1 MVIGHNFTG
10 GLILKTISLI
20 VPCYN
25 EEPTV
30 ELFFNTTEKV
40 FDKLNQTHTEQFKPD
55 YLFINDGSAD
65 KTLDIM
71 RKLNAQHPDEVHYIS
86 FSRNF
91 GKESAFAAGL
101 SNAHGDYVAVMDVD
115 LQDPPELLLQMVDIL
130 EDPKQD
136 FDCVG
141 CVQTSRKQRHLR
153 AFLSAS
159 FYKIINKMSRVQMKQ
174 NVRDY
179 RLMSRKYVDAIL
191 ELPEYNRFSKGI
203 FSWVGFNTKYLE
215 YEGVPRAAG
224 TSSWSLFQLFEYS
237 LEAIVDFSDVPLK
250 LATLVGGGI
259 CFLSIFGLFFVVIR
273 ALFFGG
279 SVAGWASLVSIILFL
294 SGVQLFCLGI
304 VGKYIGK
311 IYLET
316 KHRPKFVI
324 AERR

>member
-1 MVIGHNFTG
+1 M
-10 GLILKTISLI
+10 KTISLI
-20 VPCYN
+20 VPCFN

-30 ELFFNTTEKV
+30 ELFYDTTEKV
-40 FDKLNQTHTEQFKPD
+40 FAKLNATRDEQYKPD

-65 KTLDIM
+65 GTLDVM
-71 RKLNAQHPDEVHYIS
+71 RKLNAAHPDEVHYIS

-101 SNAHGDYVAVMDVD
+101 KNAHGDYVAVMDVD

-136 FDCVG
+136 YDVVG
-141 CVQTSRKQRHLR
+141 CVQTSRKQNFIR

-159 FYKIINKMSRVQMKQ
+159 FYKIINKMSKVEMKQ

-179 RLMSRKYVDAIL
+179 RLMSRKYVDAVL

-203 FSWVGFNTKYLE
+203 FSWVGFKTKYLE

-224 TSSWSLFQLFEYS
+224 KTSWSLFQLFEYS
-237 LEAIVDFSDVPLK
+237 MEAIVDFSDVPLK
-250 LATLVGGGI
+250 LATVVGGFIG
-259 CFLSIFGLFFVVIR
+259 FLSILGLIFVVIR
-273 ALFFGG
+273 AMFFGG
-279 SVAGWASLVSIILFL
+279 SVNGWASMVSIILLL
-294 SGVQLFCLGI
+294 SGVQLFSLGI
-304 VGKYIGK
+304 LGTYIGK

-324 AERR
+324 AEKR

>member
-1 MVIGHNFTG
+1 
-10 GLILKTISLI
+10 LKTISLI
-20 VPCYN
+20 VPCFN

-30 ELFFNTTEKV
+30 ELFYDTTETV
-40 FDKLNQTHTEQFKPD
+40 FEKLNASHTEQYHPD

-65 KTLDIM
+65 KTLDVM
-71 RKLNAQHPDEVHYIS
+71 RKLNAAHPDEVHYIS

-101 SNAHGDYVAVMDVD
+101 ANAHGDYVAVMDVD

-130 EDPKQD
+130 EDPDQD
-136 FDCVG
+136 YDVVG
-141 CVQTSRKQRHLR
+141 CVQTSRKQNPIR

-159 FYKIINKMSRVQMKQ
+159 FYKIINKMSKVQMKQ

-191 ELPEYNRFSKGI
+191 QLPEYNRFSKGL
-203 FSWVGFNTKYLE
+203 FSWVGFKTKYLE

-224 TSSWSLFQLFEYS
+224 ETSWSLIQLFEYS
-237 LEAIVDFSDVPLK
+237 MEAIVDFSDVPLK
-250 LATLVGGGI
+250 MATFVGGLT
-259 CFLSIFGLFFVVIR
+259 FVLSIIGLFFVVIR

-279 SVAGWASLVSIILFL
+279 SVNGWASMVSIILFL
-294 SGVQLFCLGI
+294 SGVQLFSLGI
-304 VGKYIGK
+304 LGTYVGK

-324 AERR
+324 AEKR